1 MTKKEILGMSD
12 NALDKVVK
20 IQGTRFDR
28 KRKVS
33 AKTIEKINY
42 LKACG
47 LTNSAIS
54 ENLSVSTKVVKYY
67 TDASYR
73 YRDCHKG
80 GTHAHGKKTTQD
92 RAQYKRTLLSS
103 NANVI
108 YPRG

>member
-1 MTKKEILGMSD
+1 MTKKEILNMSN

-47 LTNSAIS
+47 VSNTSIA
-54 ENLSVSTKVVKYY
+54 ENLNISTKTVRYY
-67 TDASYR
+67 TDDAYR
-73 YRDCHKG
+73 WMDCHKG
-80 GTHAHGKKTTQD
+80 GTHGHGKITASN
-92 RAQYKRTLLSS
+92 RAQYKRMLLSS